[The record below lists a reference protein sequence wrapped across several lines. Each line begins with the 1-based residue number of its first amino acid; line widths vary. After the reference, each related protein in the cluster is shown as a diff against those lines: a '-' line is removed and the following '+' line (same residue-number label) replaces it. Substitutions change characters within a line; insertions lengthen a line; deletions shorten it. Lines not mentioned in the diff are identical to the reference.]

1 MKKAMFYTDPR
12 CFMCLDKCL
21 NYSTIMKTYNVYLKI
36 AIYLFMVVVRN
47 DAFEIMW
54 NLGEIP

>member
-1 MKKAMFYTDPR
+1 MFYTDPR

>member
-1 MKKAMFYTDPR
+1 
-12 CFMCLDKCL
+12 MCLDKCL